1 MRSWIISPVVAPG
14 TSEYALTVMHV
25 QDIMEQATRLG
36 RPVAI
41 WTSDPG
47 EQVCFQGLER
57 T

>member
-1 MRSWIISPVVAPG
+1 MKSRIISPVVAPS

-25 QDIMEQATRLG
+25 QDIMEQAARLG